1 MVCVSVVNKN
11 ARWTQDQHSC
21 SIWRDA
27 VILRGP
33 RLNEALAQPGRGLS
47 AAALFYIILP
57 QGNNQTGLYSAGFN
71 LIATAPAFA
80 YKLVGSGVVYSLT
93 LEKWPIEKPPTH
105 ITHTTGRLSYI
116 LAASGRPR
124 KVGSSQRVSHE
135 SFVVD
140 IYDDRCSFEFFT
152 GWGTATSR
160 PVHHRGCLLHYFLL
174 PSLSNSLFLK
184 HVVIVREL
192 GCCCQLVGIHF
203 PNKVLDFCL
212 FFLFLSVSVV

>member
-1 MVCVSVVNKN
+1 VVCVSVVNKN

-57 QGNNQTGLYSAGFN
+57 QGNNQTGLYSAGLN
-71 LIATAPAFA
+71 LIATAPALA

-93 LEKWPIEKPPTH
+93 REKWPIEKPPTH

-124 KVGSSQRVSHE
+124 KVGSSQVANACHTRVLSWIYMTIVALLSFPRVEVRRRVDLCTTGGVSCIISYSHL
-135 SFVVD
+135 FP
-140 IYDDRCSFEFFT
+140 I
-152 GWGTATSR
+152 
-160 PVHHRGCLLHYFLL
+160 LYF
-174 PSLSNSLFLK
+174 
-184 HVVIVREL
+184 
-192 GCCCQLVGIHF
+192 
-203 PNKVLDFCL
+203 
-212 FFLFLSVSVV
+212 